1 MISLS
6 LNLSQ
11 LGLTRRLKIGNDLF
25 QATLGVQ
32 KGKWFSSFTKVPHEV
47 SDKIHVEII
56 KCIQQVQEINPL
68 VHCITNRVTP
78 QKMANSLLAFGASP
92 AMIDN
97 PEEVEEFAQLSLAT
111 YFNLGLHTSQVSN
124 IKIIEKIRTEL
135 KKEKFLLVVDPLA
148 VGATK
153 YRTSIIKD
161 MLLKCQPNIIKG
173 NVSEIQYLDKEVF
186 LGKGVDSNTDSVTE
200 DFQLVNIAKN
210 VALKYNSVVVIT
222 AKRDIVFSPFL
233 SKVAIINL
241 DVPILTKITG
251 TGCTVGA
258 LCAAAIAAYPQN
270 SFVASVA
277 AILLY
282 MSAAFKSY
290 QKEPFPGSMHDKII
304 DNIYFF
310 ANNPKLLNFQNLDI
324 YEQGNLK

>member
-1 MISLS
+1 MIYRS

-11 LGLTRRLKIGNDLF
+11 LGLTRRLKIGSDLF

-32 KGKWFSSFTKVPHEV
+32 KVKWFSSFTKVPSHV
-47 SDKIHVEII
+47 SDKIHEEII
-56 KCIQQVQEINPL
+56 KCIQKVQEINPL

-78 QKMANSLLAFGASP
+78 QTMANSLLAFGASP

-97 PEEVEEFAQLSLAT
+97 PEEVEEFAQLSSVT
-111 YFNLGLHTSQVSN
+111 YFNLGLHTSQIGN
-124 IKIIEKIRTEL
+124 IQIIEKIRTEL

-161 MLLKCQPNIIKG
+161 MLVKCQPNIIKG
-173 NVSEIQYLDKEVF
+173 NVSEIQYLDKGVF
-186 LGKGVDSNTDSVTE
+186 LGKGVDSDTSSVTE
-200 DFQLVNIAKN
+200 DFQLVNTAKN
-210 VALKYNSVVVIT
+210 VALKYNSVVAVT
-222 AKRDIVFSPFL
+222 AKKDIVVSPFL
-233 SKVAIINL
+233 SEVAIINL
-241 DVPILTKITG
+241 DLPILTKVTG

-258 LCAAAIAAYPQN
+258 LCAATIAAYPQN
-270 SFVASVA
+270 GFVASVA

-290 QKEPFPGSMHDKII
+290 QKEQFPGSLHDKLI

-324 YEQGNLK
+324 YKEA

>member
-1 MISLS
+1 MIYMS
-6 LNLSQ
+6 LNRSQ
-11 LGLTRRLKIGNDLF
+11 LGLMRRFKKGNDVF

-32 KGKWFSSFTKVPHEV
+32 KGKWFSSFTKVPHEI
-47 SDKIHVEII
+47 SDKIHMEII
-56 KCIQQVQEINPL
+56 KCIQQVQAINPL

-97 PEEVEEFAQLSLAT
+97 PDEVEEFAQLSSVT
-111 YFNLGLHTSQVSN
+111 YFNLGLHTSQVDN

-153 YRTSIIKD
+153 YRTSIIKN

-186 LGKGVDSNTDSVTE
+186 LGKGVDSNTNSVTE
-200 DFQLVNIAKN
+200 DFQLVNTAKN
-210 VALKYNSVVVIT
+210 VALKYNSVVVVT
-222 AKRDIVFSPFL
+222 AKKDIIVSPFL
-233 SKVAIINL
+233 SEVAIVNL
-241 DVPILTKITG
+241 DVPILTKVTG

-277 AILLY
+277 ATLLY
-282 MSAAFKSY
+282 MSAAFKAY
-290 QKEPFPGSMHDKII
+290 QTETFPGSLHDKLI

-324 YEQGNLK
+324 YSSKET